1 MPRKATHSR
10 YRRPLFILI
19 ILLSLFLC
27 VPPRLRRRLARKE
40 PAGRA
45 LSSLACLPR
54 AAPVPE
60 GRLVDTLTCFRLAS
74 HRSLGTVIV
83 LSSVTWFFGV
93 RNWAL
98 LSERDVPYLPNEN
111 WAARVSANS
120 SSINDAPA
128 WAYDPNWDGVVG
140 ASGRYRAPVRPVL
153 PAVKWLAVGG
163 AALPKIAG
171 GLTPVL
177 LPLPQP

>member
-120 SSINDAPA
+120 SSINDAPG
-128 WAYDPNWDGVVG
+128 WAYDPNWDGVVQRTETWEHLEG
-140 ASGRYRAPVRPVL
+140 IEPLCVPFCRRSSGWRSEEL
-153 PAVKWLAVGG
+153 PS
-163 AALPKIAG
+163 PR
-171 GLTPVL
+171 
-177 LPLPQP
+177 